1 MIDDIILNKVESV
14 ERCIRQIRLYD
25 RIPSEVP
32 FYKDYYKQD
41 AILLNL
47 QRAIEL
53 CIDVA
58 NHIVRV
64 HKIGIPKESR
74 DAIQLLIERLI
85 ISESTGIRLKG
96 MIGFRNIAIHEYQKV
111 DIRIFRSIIDDR
123 LDDFERFTSEI
134 IRSMS
139 NNESMRD

>member
-1 MIDDIILNKVESV
+1 MIDDFVLNKVESI

-25 RIPSEVP
+25 EIPSEVP
-32 FYKDYYKQD
+32 FQEDYYKQD

-53 CIDVA
+53 SIDVA

-64 HKIGIPKESR
+64 KKIGIPKESR
-74 DAIQLLIERLI
+74 DAIQFLMERHI
-85 ISESTGIRLKG
+85 ISNPTGISLKG
-96 MIGFRNIAIHEYQKV
+96 MIGFRNIAIHEYRKV
-111 DIRIFRSIIDDR
+111 NIEIFRNIIDNC
-123 LDDFERFTSEI
+123 LDDFTQFTSEI

-139 NNESMRD
+139 NNEAK

>member
-1 MIDDIILNKVESV
+1 MIDDVILNKVESI
-14 ERCIRQIRLYD
+14 ERCIRQIRLYEK
-25 RIPSEVP
+25 IPSEVA
-32 FYKDYYKQD
+32 FQEDYYKQD

-58 NHIVRV
+58 NHIVRMK
-64 HKIGIPKESR
+64 KIGIPKESR
-74 DAIQLLIERLI
+74 DAIQLLIERHI
-85 ISESTGIRLKG
+85 ISESTGIGMKG

-111 DIRIFRSIIDDR
+111 DTKIFRSIIDNR
-123 LDDFERFTSEI
+123 LDDFTRFTSEI

-139 NNESMRD
+139 NNESMRG